1 MDNHGFLRIDKSS
14 KEEDSEHEDEKSK
27 FKKQPKKLFTDDRYK
42 EYDPKSLRRNADQW
56 RMKERV

>member
-1 MDNHGFLRIDKSS
+1 MDNHGFLRKDRISR
-14 KEEDSEHEDEKSK
+14 EEDSDIEEEKTK
-27 FKKQPKKLFTDDRYK
+27 LKKTKKLFTDDRYK